1 MLTIKEAMNWRYATK
16 KFNPDKKISQEDF
29 SQLEAILQL
38 APTSTNLQP
47 TYFIVADNEEGKKR
61 IAKGA
66 IGSFAYNHPKIMNA
80 SHVIVFI
87 SKKYVDENHLST
99 VLEKEDTD
107 GRFSDEQRKENQDTG
122 RRSYLNSHRLDLQDE
137 SHWHAKQSYLAVG
150 ALLLGAA
157 SMAIDAV
164 PMEGIDLD
172 IINQEFELK
181 ERNMS
186 AQMVVA
192 LGYRQEMEDYNAKLP
207 KSRLDKKMRI
217 TKA

>member
-172 IINQEFELK
+172 IINQEFDL
-181 ERNMS
+181 NAQNIS

-192 LGYRQEMEDYNAKLP
+192 LGYRQETEDYNAKLP
-207 KSRLDKKMRI
+207 KSRLDKKIRI

>member
-38 APTSTNLQP
+38 APTSTNIQP

-66 IGSFAYNHPKIMNA
+66 IGPFAYNRPKIMNA
-80 SHVIVFI
+80 SHVIVFT
-87 SKKYVDENHLST
+87 SKKYVDDDHLSA
-99 VLEKEDTD
+99 VLEKEDED
-107 GRFSDEQRKENQDTG
+107 GRFSDEQWKENQDTG
-122 RRSYLNSHRLDLQDE
+122 RRSYLRIHRLELQDE
-137 SHWHAKQSYLAVG
+137 AHWHAKQCYLAVG

-172 IINQEFELK
+172 IINQEFDL
-181 ERNMS
+181 NAQNIS

-192 LGYRQEMEDYNAKLP
+192 LGYRQEKEDYNTKLP
-207 KSRLDKKMRI
+207 KSRLDKNLRI
-217 TKA
+217 IKA